1 MRKLA
6 RDTSA
11 LWLPKHWPYWVAF
24 IIAWL
29 VVQLPYR
36 WLMRIGKFFGG
47 MSYYFPSYSKKIL
60 FANLNLCF
68 PELSNEE
75 KKSLAHKNFQ
85 SAGMTMLEV
94 LLAWFASDRKICHL
108 LKVHNPQR
116 LSQHEE
122 GRLAILPHFHTLSIV
137 ARIYSL
143 NVVEGGRMTSTVFRP
158 HRKAVINKFNEGFYK
173 KVFNKAIPSTS
184 MKAMVR
190 SLREKDILL
199 FLPDIDPGK
208 KLGIFSI
215 FFGVQARTVSG
226 VGKLASLGK
235 AKVMPMYFL
244 RRDDLSGYDL
254 HPCELLDNYPSGDE
268 QADTDSMN
276 ACFEKIIR
284 KHPEQY
290 LWQYKRFTRRPEGEK
305 PRYPSKKRDIRKHR
319 RRQRAA
325 R

>member
-1 MRKLA
+1 MKKLA

-11 LWLPKHWPYWVAF
+11 LWLPKHWPYWIAV
-24 IIAWL
+24 IIAWSIA
-29 VVQLPYR
+29 QLPYR
-36 WLMRIGKFFGG
+36 WLMRLGKFLGG
-47 MSYYFPSYSKKIL
+47 MVYHYPSHSKKIL

-68 PELSNEE
+68 PDWSL
-75 KKSLAHKNFQ
+75 KDKQTLAHKNFQ
-85 SAGMTMLEV
+85 SAGMSMFET
-94 LLAWFASDRKICHL
+94 LLAWFASDRKIKSL

-116 LSQHEE
+116 LGQHEE
-122 GRLAILPHFHTLSIV
+122 GRLAIIPHYHTLAIV

-143 NVVEGGRMTSTVFRP
+143 NVVEGGRMTSAVFRP

-190 SLREKDILL
+190 SLRGKDILL

-208 KLGIFSI
+208 KLGIFSK
-215 FFGVQARTVSG
+215 FFGVQARTISG
-226 VGKLASLGK
+226 VGKLASLGR

-254 HPCELLDNYPSGDE
+254 YPCELLDNYPSGNE

-305 PRYPSKKRDIRKHR
+305 ARYPSKRRDIKKHR
-319 RRQRAA
+319 RNNAA